1 MLVVI
6 FQNISEQDDEED
18 VLKDLESVLD
28 KDAVENLRRERG
40 ESVSKSREDLQRS
53 TSRESSPKKR
63 AQSERKDSTP
73 GTTLIFFFAEQVNDN
88 KIKIIQ
94 AEI

>member
-1 MLVVI
+1 MLMVI

-73 GTTLIFFFAEQVNDN
+73 GTTLIFFAEQVNDN

>member
-1 MLVVI
+1 MLMVI

-73 GTTLIFFFAEQVNDN
+73 GKKSQR
-88 KIKIIQ
+88 
-94 AEI
+94 